1 MSVKEGN
8 DGTLVQRGG
17 KVATERMIK
26 PFSGEGDIQAWL
38 TKVELVARLTDIE
51 DVASLIPLYL
61 EGGALAVYLEMPKTE
76 QSDLKSLKKRL
87 TQAFSDSQFVA
98 YSKLRVSKWLG
109 EPVDVFANELRK
121 LGRESGLTGA
131 GLEQVVKLAFVTGL
145 PDGVSVELQQV
156 QGVEDLSVGDLLG
169 RARVLVGNQTTS
181 TVAAPAVGV
190 TTGVQ
195 RKGAALSCFGC
206 GGPHLVRFCPSRK
219 RVEVK
224 CFNCEGPHLVRF

>member
-1 MSVKEGN
+1 M
-8 DGTLVQRGG
+8 
-17 KVATERMIK
+17 
-26 PFSGEGDIQAWL
+26 
-38 TKVELVARLTDIE
+38 
-51 DVASLIPLYL
+51 
-61 EGGALAVYLEMPKTE
+61 
-76 QSDLKSLKKRL
+76 KSLKKRL

-156 QGVEDLSVGDLLG
+156 QGVEDLSVSDLLG

-224 CFNCEGPHLVRF
+224 CFNCEGPHLVRFCPKLTETKQQAAICANGDPVETVASEVKDVPVILAEVNVLISNLSLAT